1 MKPAPFDYERPGSL
15 GEALELLAEP
25 GIFSKVVA
33 GSQSLGPMLNLR
45 LAQPDLLID
54 ICAIPELRSTADQ
67 RNYVDIG
74 ACVTHADIEDGR
86 IPDVARGMLGFIA
99 QRIAYRA
106 VRNRGTVGGS
116 LAHAD
121 PAADWISVFPL
132 LRAEIIARSSGRERR
147 IAAESFMTSSFIT
160 ALQPTEIIRAIR
172 VPKLSSRAR
181 WGFYKFSQK
190 AGEFAHAIGAV
201 LYEPEIE
208 CFRAVIG
215 AIESPPIIISDASN
229 LFNGSFAPD
238 LAERLDSQVVLDLL
252 DDKGVDDDYT
262 RQLAVVALKRAA
274 KQASGS

>member
-1 MKPAPFDYERPGSL
+1 MKPASFDYERPSSL

-25 GIFSKVVA
+25 GVFAKVIA

-67 RNYVDIG
+67 RHYLEIG

-86 IPDVARGMLGFIA
+86 IPDVTRGMLGIVA

-132 LRAEIIARSSGRERR
+132 LRAEIIAQSSSRERR
-147 IAAESFMTSSFIT
+147 IAAENFMTSSFIT
-160 ALQPTEIIRAIR
+160 ALEPMEIIRAIR
-172 VPKLSSRAR
+172 VPRLSARAR

-190 AGEFAHAIGAV
+190 AGEFAHAIGGV
-201 LYEPEIE
+201 LYDPEVE

-215 AIESPPIIISDASN
+215 AIESPPIIVPDASS
-229 LFNGSFAPD
+229 LFDGKFAPN
-238 LAERLDSQVVLDLL
+238 LAARLDSQAVLDLL
-252 DDKGVDDDYT
+252 DDKDVNDDYT
-262 RQLAVVALKRAA
+262 RQLAVVALRRAA
-274 KQASGS
+274 KQASEA

>member
-1 MKPAPFDYERPGSL
+1 MKPAPFHYERPGSL
-15 GEALELLAEP
+15 GQALELLAEP

-54 ICAIPELRSTADQ
+54 ICAIRDLCATAEQRSYIDL
-67 RNYVDIG
+67 G

-86 IPDVARGMLGFIA
+86 IPDVAHGMLGSVA
-99 QRIAYRA
+99 GRIAYRA
-106 VRNRGTVGGS
+106 VRNRGTIGGS

-132 LRAEIIARSSGRERR
+132 LRAEIIARSSGGERR
-147 IAAESFMTSSFIT
+147 IAAENLMISSFIT
-160 ALQPTEIIRAIR
+160 VLQPTEIICAVR
-172 VPKLSSRAR
+172 VPKLSSGAR

-190 AGEFAHAIGAV
+190 AGEFAHVIGGV
-201 LYEPEIE
+201 LYDPEVE

-215 AIESPPIIISDASN
+215 AIERPPIIVSDAST

-238 LAERLDSQVVLDLL
+238 IANRIDSRAVLNLL
-252 DDKGVDDDYT
+252 EQKGVSDEYT
-262 RQLAVVALKRAA
+262 RQLAIVALKRAA
-274 KQASGS
+274 KQASEP

>member
-15 GEALELLAEP
+15 GEAFELLADP
-25 GIFSKVVA
+25 GLFSKVIA

-54 ICAIPELRSTADQ
+54 ICAIPELRSTSDH
-67 RNYVDIG
+67 RNYIDVG

-86 IPDVARGMLGFIA
+86 IPDVARGMLGFVA

-121 PAADWISVFPL
+121 PAADWVSVFPL
-132 LRAEIIARSSGRERR
+132 LRAEIIARSSAGERR
-147 IAAESFMTSSFIT
+147 IAAEDFIISSFIT
-160 ALQPTEIIRAIR
+160 VLQPAEIICTVR

-190 AGEFAHAIGAV
+190 AGEFAHVIGGV
-201 LYEPEIE
+201 LYDPEVE

-215 AIESPPIIISDASN
+215 AIERPPIIISDAST

-238 LAERLDSQVVLDLL
+238 IANRIDSRAVLDLL
-252 DDKGVDDDYT
+252 DKKDVDDDYT
-262 RQLAVVALKRAA
+262 RQLALVALKRAA
-274 KQASGS
+274 KQASKP

>member
-15 GEALELLAEP
+15 GEAFELLADP
-25 GIFSKVVA
+25 GLFSKVIA

-54 ICAIPELRSTADQ
+54 ICAIPELRSTSDH
-67 RNYVDIG
+67 RNYIDVG

-86 IPDVARGMLGFIA
+86 IPDVARGMLGFVA
-99 QRIAYRA
+99 QQIAYRA

-121 PAADWISVFPL
+121 PAADWVSVFPL
-132 LRAEIIARSSGRERR
+132 LRAEIIARSSAGERR
-147 IAAESFMTSSFIT
+147 IAAEDFIISSFIT
-160 ALQPTEIIRAIR
+160 VLQPAEIICTVR

-190 AGEFAHAIGAV
+190 AGEFAHVIGGV
-201 LYEPEIE
+201 LYDPEVE

-215 AIESPPIIISDASN
+215 AIERPPIIISDAST

-238 LAERLDSQVVLDLL
+238 IANRIDSRAVLDLL
-252 DDKGVDDDYT
+252 DKKDVDDDYT
-262 RQLAVVALKRAA
+262 RQLALVALKRAA
-274 KQASGS
+274 KQASKP

>member
-45 LAQPDLLID
+45 LAQPDLLVD
-54 ICAIPELRSTADQ
+54 ICAIRELRATAEQ
-67 RNYVDIG
+67 RNYIDLG

-86 IPDVARGMLGFIA
+86 IPDMARGMLGFVA
-99 QRIAYRA
+99 GRIAYRA
-106 VRNRGTVGGS
+106 VRNRGTIGGS

-121 PAADWISVFPL
+121 PAADWVSVFPL
-132 LRAEIIARSSGRERR
+132 LRAEIIARSSGGERK
-147 IAAESFMTSSFIT
+147 IAAEDFMISSFIT
-160 ALQPTEIIRAIR
+160 VLQPAEIICTVR
-172 VPKLSSRAR
+172 VPKLSPRAR

-190 AGEFAHAIGAV
+190 AGEFAHVIGGV
-201 LYEPEIE
+201 LYDPEVE

-215 AIESPPIIISDASN
+215 AIERPPIIVSDAST

-238 LAERLDSQVVLDLL
+238 IANRIDLGAVLNLL
-252 DDKGVDDDYT
+252 DQKGVSDDYT

-274 KQASGS
+274 KQASEP

>member
-15 GEALELLAEP
+15 GEALELLADP
-25 GIFSKVVA
+25 GIFSKVIA

-54 ICAIPELRSTADQ
+54 ICAIPELRSTSDQ
-67 RNYVDIG
+67 RNYIDIG

-86 IPDVARGMLGFIA
+86 IPDVARGMLGFVA

-121 PAADWISVFPL
+121 PAADWVSVFPL
-132 LRAEIIARSSGRERR
+132 LRAEIIARSSAGERR
-147 IAAESFMTSSFIT
+147 IAAEDFMISSFIT
-160 ALQPTEIIRAIR
+160 VLQPAEIICTVR

-190 AGEFAHAIGAV
+190 AGEFAHVIGGV
-201 LYEPEIE
+201 LYDPEAE

-215 AIESPPIIISDASN
+215 AIERPPIIISDAST

-238 LAERLDSQVVLDLL
+238 IANRIDSRAVLDLL
-252 DDKGVDDDYT
+252 DQKG
-262 RQLAVVALKRAA
+262 RQ
-274 KQASGS
+274 